1 MFWEDSDLSYKR
13 FDKLPDLTSY
23 TKLKILHYDG
33 NEFTEL
39 SNIIQFNNVSLL
51 SLNVSLNYII
61 TYNIKCNKLL
71 ILRSLIFILI
81 YYSSKLRDL
90 TKLLT
95 ILRCNNNQL
104 TKFTNLP
111 NSRTSLSCYY
121 NQRRETFCKNKLG
134 K

>member
-1 MFWEDSDLSYKR
+1 M
-13 FDKLPDLTSY
+13 TSY

-33 NEFTEL
+33 NLLTEL
-39 SNIIQFNNVSLL
+39 ISIIQFNNVLLL

-61 TYNIKCNKLL
+61 TYNIKCNKSL

-81 YYSSKLRDL
+81 YYLSKLRDL
-90 TKLLT
+90 PKLLT
-95 ILRCNNNQL
+95 ILGCNNNQL
-104 TKFTNLP
+104 TKLTKLP
-111 NSRTSLSCYY
+111 NSLTSLSCYY